1 MSEAIRHTPKL
12 AERQHEGVSYY
23 IFWCPG
29 CGCGHSYQ
37 IGGHISWEF
46 NGNVEEPTFKPS
58 LLNYNEISRCHLFII
73 DGKISYCEDCSHE
86 LAGATIDM
94 VPIPVNYGI

>member
-12 AERQHEGVSYY
+12 AERQHDGISYY

-29 CGCGHSYQ
+29 CKCGHSYCV
-37 IGGHISWEF
+37 GGPTSWEF
-46 NGNVEEPTFKPS
+46 NGDVEEPTFKPS

-73 DGKISYCEDCSHE
+73 DGKISYCGDCSHE
-86 LAGATIDM
+86 LAGTTIDM
-94 VPIPVNYGI
+94 APIPVGYGI